1 MNCHF
6 LQKRNGKI
14 QLKWIKLTFGA
25 MLDQLRF
32 IFVEWNMCHL
42 ADRMA
47 NAIINTFCA
56 VHYYYQYL
64 RAWACGRCIIACVY
78 RQNVWTHKAQQ
89 TAFATTHTI
98 PWIRNCIFNWTTICS
113 FDFSCLILMSVHFWL
128 VDGPAQVSP
137 SQIQFSFGC
146 VCDVR
151 ALGEWWV
158 HLNVLFIELNTPG
171 TRYTFIS
178 HFVLAFGERVRVWSD
193 KILICIYNWVSYN
206 LWARAWHNCHAFYYS
221 NLIRLSA
228 VQHRQWA
235 GRLLPHLSEWSYH
248 WCGHK
253 SSPIKL
259 CFGSSD
265 KSELLNWRTAD
276 ETWVYFVRMRHAWG
290 ARVRGY
296 WMVTS
301 AVSSVQTDAG
311 STNGNNNWEL
321 IGGRAIKKKLE
332 SIARSAHGDRSEL
345 LPYIMPNANTL

>member
-56 VHYYYQYL
+56 VYYYYHYL

-128 VDGPAQVSP
+128 VDGLAQVSP

-158 HLNVLFIELNTPG
+158 HRNVLFIELNTPG

-178 HFVLAFGERVRVWSD
+178 HFVLALGERVRVWSD
-193 KILICIYNWVSYN
+193 KLLICIYNWVSYN

-221 NLIRLSA
+221 NFIRLSA

-235 GRLLPHLSEWSYH
+235 GRLLLHLSEWSYH

-265 KSELLNWRTAD
+265 KSELLNWRLMKR
-276 ETWVYFVRMRHAWG
+276 ECISCVCGMREE
-290 ARVRGY
+290 RVC
-296 WMVTS
+296 V
-301 AVSSVQTDAG
+301 
-311 STNGNNNWEL
+311 
-321 IGGRAIKKKLE
+321 AIKWSHLLIHQSKMTP
-332 SIARSAHGDRSEL
+332 ARRMEIIIGNWLVAGQLRRSLNLSRVMHTATDRNSFR
-345 LPYIMPNANTL
+345 T